1 MDILRTHLQDRPYLL
16 TEGAMGTML
25 FTAGLAQGYSPELW
39 NVEQPE
45 KVAAIHRAYLEAGAQ
60 IALTNTFGGNRL
72 RLALHN
78 AQDRV
83 AELNRAAVHLLRQ
96 VIDGVGRPVLL
107 AGNVGPSGQVL
118 MPYGELSF
126 EEARDAFAEQAA
138 VLIEGGVDL
147 IWIETMADLEE
158 VRAAIQGVRQVS
170 PDLPIMATMTF
181 DTHGRTMMGV
191 TPEKAVTALQS
202 FGAAAVGGN
211 CGNGPQEILAV
222 IEKMHATEPE
232 ALLIAKSN
240 AGVPTLVG
248 GRPVYG
254 ATPQDMADYALKV
267 YAAGARII
275 GACCGSTPDHI
286 RAIAQAL
293 ATQEIPGA

>member
-248 GRPVYG
+248 GHPVYG

>member
-1 MDILRTHLQDRPYLL
+1 MDAIHSLLAENPYIL

-25 FTAGLAQGYSPELW
+25 FAAGLTQGYSPELW

-45 KVAAIHRAYLEAGAQ
+45 KVAAIHQAYLDAGAQ
-60 IALTNTFGGNRL
+60 IALTNTFGGNRF

-83 AELNRAAVHLLRQ
+83 AELNRAAVELLQ
-96 VIDGVGRPVLL
+96 KVVLTASRPILV
-107 AGNVGPSGQVL
+107 AGDIGPTGQVL
-118 MPYGELSF
+118 LPYGEMSF
-126 EEARDAFAEQAA
+126 EEARAAFAEQAA
-138 VLIEGGVDL
+138 ALIDAGVDL

-158 VRAAIQGVRQVS
+158 VRAAIEGVRQVS
-170 PDLPIMATMTF
+170 QDLPVMTTMTF

-191 TPEKAVTALQS
+191 TPEKAVTTLAS
-202 FGAAAVGGN
+202 FGATAVGGN
-211 CGNGPQEILAV
+211 CGNGPAEILGV
-222 IEKMHATEPE
+222 IEKMHATAPE
-232 ALLIAKSN
+232 AVLIAKSN

-254 ATPQDMADYALKV
+254 ASPADMAEYAVKV
-267 YAAGARII
+267 YNAGARII

-286 RAIAQAL
+286 KAIAQAL
-293 ATQEIPGA
+293 ASQAGS